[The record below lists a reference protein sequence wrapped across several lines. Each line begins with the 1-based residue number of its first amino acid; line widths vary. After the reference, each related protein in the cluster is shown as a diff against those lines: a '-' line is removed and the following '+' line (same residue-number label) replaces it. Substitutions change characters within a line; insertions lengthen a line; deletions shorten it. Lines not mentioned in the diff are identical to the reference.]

1 MVLHYVVVAL
11 ADQFE
16 MKFFSCAQ
24 LMWTVIVGILK
35 QSRACNIHGMMYFFN
50 FQINQLY
57 IISQW
62 LAVINLFLGY
72 FFFLVQ
78 YSDSIC
84 LFSLS
89 CIVIS
94 NVKTKLF
101 FSFFFLKYT
110 MCGFWSL
117 WNQV

>member
-1 MVLHYVVVAL
+1 
-11 ADQFE
+11 
-16 MKFFSCAQ
+16 
-24 LMWTVIVGILK
+24 MWTAIVGILK

-101 FSFFFLKYT
+101 FFFF
-110 MCGFWSL
+110 FF
-117 WNQV
+117 